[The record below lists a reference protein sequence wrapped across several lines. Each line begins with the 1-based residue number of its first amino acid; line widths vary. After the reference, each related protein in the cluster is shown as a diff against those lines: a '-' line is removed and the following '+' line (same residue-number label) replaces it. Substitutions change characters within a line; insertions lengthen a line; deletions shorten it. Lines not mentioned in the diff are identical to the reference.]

1 MMTVNNKSFI
11 MKKIKF
17 LLLPMVMI
25 MTIGC
30 TKFFDVAPQGVASP
44 ALLKTKAGVNAVLI
58 GAYSLLDGV
67 GAGTTQWHGSA
78 DNWVFGGVASDD
90 AVKGT
95 DAGDQPE
102 QSFIEQY
109 NWLAD
114 NTHFRGKWQAVYDG
128 ISRSNEAIIFA
139 KDPEVKD
146 MTDAE
151 KTQVIAQARFLRAH
165 YHFEAKK
172 MWNNVPYID
181 ETKYDRSNPAGVLA
195 TNTSDIWPQ
204 IEADFKFAADNLPA
218 TQAQKG
224 RATKWAALA
233 YLGKTLVFQ
242 KKWAAAKTALL
253 DVYNNSG
260 KSLVKE
266 YHDNFRTATNNNTE
280 SIFEVQFSINDGTG
294 GQNGNKG
301 ATLNWPYTAASPG
314 RGCCG
319 FYLPSHNLVNAFRTG
334 ADGLPLIGDAA
345 DGSKDTYNNVDVPND
360 QGLTFNQAWTY
371 DNTEPVDPRLDWTVG
386 RRGVNFLD
394 WGKMPGSSWIRDQG
408 YSGPF
413 TGKKWMYYVG
423 EEGST
428 THATDRRS
436 VNNNYRLIRFS
447 AVILWLAECEVELG
461 NLAQAETYVNLIR
474 NRAKA
479 SKPQD
484 ATINTKVEPYTAG
497 TFAAKGADFARNAVR
512 METRLEFGMEGH
524 RFFDLVRWGIAE
536 KVLNAYIAK
545 ESVAGKGWDGRSFN
559 KRAYMVGRVFAAKNN
574 YFPIPADEILNS
586 QKDGKSVLTQN
597 PGY

>member
-1 MMTVNNKSFI
+1 MTINNKMII
-11 MKKIKF
+11 MKKVKF

-44 ALLKTKAGVNAVLI
+44 ALLKSKAGVNALLV

-67 GAGTTQWHGSA
+67 GAGTTQWHGA
-78 DNWVFGGVASDD
+78 VDNWVYGGVASDD

-128 ISRSNEAIIFA
+128 ISRANETIIFA

-151 KTQVIAQARFLRAH
+151 KTQAIAQARFLRAH

-172 MWNNVPYID
+172 MWNMVPYID
-181 ETKYDRSNPAGVLA
+181 ESAYDRNNPNGVLVP
-195 TNTSDIWPQ
+195 NTSDIWPK
-204 IEADFKFAADNLPA
+204 IEADFQFAADNLPA
-218 TQAQKG
+218 TQSDKG
-224 RATKWAALA
+224 RATKWAALT
-233 YLGKTLVFQ
+233 YLAKAQVFQ
-242 KKWAAAKTALL
+242 KKWAAAKTNLL
-253 DVYNNSG
+253 TVYNTSG
-260 KSLVKE
+260 KSLMKE
-266 YHDNFRTATNNNTE
+266 YHDNFRTKTNNNAE
-280 SIFEVQFSINDGTG
+280 SIFEVEFSVNDGTTG
-294 GQNGNKG
+294 GNGNKG
-301 ATLNWPYTAASPG
+301 STLNWPYTAASPG

-319 FYLPSHNLVNAFRTG
+319 FYLPSHNLVNAFRVD
-334 ADGLPLIGDAA
+334 ADGLPLIGAA
-345 DGSKDTYNNVDVPND
+345 VDGSKDTYNDVDVPND
-360 QGLTFNQAWTY
+360 QGLQVADAWTY
-371 DNTEPVDPRLDWTVG
+371 DNSQPVDPRLDWTVG

-394 WGKMPGSSWIRDQG
+394 WGKMPGRSWIRDQT

-413 TGKKWMYYVG
+413 TGKKWMYYLG

-428 THATDRRS
+428 THSTDRRS
-436 VNNNYRLIRFS
+436 VNNNYRMLRLS
-447 AVILWLAECEVELG
+447 HVILWLAECEAELG

-474 NRAKA
+474 ARAKG
-479 SKPQD
+479 STSQD
-484 ATINTKVEPYTAG
+484 ASINTKVEPYPVG
-497 TFAAKGADFARNAVR
+497 TFATKGAEFAKNAVHF
-512 METRLEFGMEGH
+512 EERLEFAMEGH
-524 RFFDLVRWGIAE
+524 RFFDLVRWGVAE
-536 KVLNAYIAK
+536 KILNAYVAK
-545 ESVAGKGWDGRSFN
+545 ESVSGKGWDGRVFT
-559 KRAYMVGRVFAAKNN
+559 KRAYLAGKSFAAKNN